1 MNVAYLLLE
10 IEMEVISLGELLAE
24 FMQKGVGETLDQLGD
39 FVGPFP
45 SGAPAIFADSVV
57 KLGHSCGVIGV
68 VGNDDFGKV
77 IIRRLK
83 EDGVDISRIRVLDDY
98 PTGTAFVTYFG
109 DGSRKFVFNLR
120 HAAAGQLSP
129 DDVDPT
135 YLSGTKFLHVMG
147 SALSVSDSS
156 KEACYKA
163 LRLVKEN
170 GGRVS
175 FDPNL
180 RPELLNIDLIKKICA
195 PVLKD
200 CDVILPN
207 IMEARILTG
216 EKDPRKSARKFLD
229 MGIGIVAIKMG
240 KKGSMI
246 ATDEGA
252 IQVPSFSVEEV
263 DPTGAGDSYDAG
275 FVCGLLDGKDIE
287 ETAFYANAVGALATT
302 KMGGMEGI
310 PTRDEVIMFLK
321 EKG

>member
-1 MNVAYLLLE
+1 ME
-10 IEMEVISLGELLAE
+10 IVSLGELLAE
-24 FMQKGVGETLDQLGD
+24 FIRKKVGATLDQLGD

-45 SGAPAIFADSVV
+45 SGAPAIFADSVA
-57 KLGHSCGVIGV
+57 KLGHSCGFIGA

-77 IIRRLK
+77 VIRRLK
-83 EDGVDISRIRVLDDY
+83 RDGVDISRIRVLGDY
-98 PTGTAFVTYFG
+98 PTGTAFVTYFE
-109 DGSRKFVFNLR
+109 DGSRKFIFNLR

-129 DDVDPT
+129 DDVDPK

-156 KEACYKA
+156 REACYKA
-163 LRLVKEN
+163 LGLVKEN

-180 RPELLNIDLIKKICA
+180 RPELLDIDLIRKICA

-207 IMEARILTG
+207 IMEARVLTG
-216 EKDPRKSARKFLD
+216 EKEPKKSARKFLD

-252 IQVPSFSVEEV
+252 IQVPSFLIEEV

-275 FVCGLLDGKDIE
+275 LVCALLEGKGSKE
-287 ETAFYANAVGALATT
+287 AARFANAVGALSVAER
-302 KMGGMEGI
+302 GGMEGI
-310 PTRDEVIMFLK
+310 ATREDIEEFLT
-321 EKG
+321 EQSTSETS